1 MASRCHIRQ
10 YSSEGLIYL
19 LNSKQMINYILV
31 SSYMVLGHSSKLE
44 SFLSRPPFYIL
55 GKEYTFLGR
64 PRLKNSYIVYSFI
77 EAFNFTFSWKEYIEF
92 RTCTF
97 FPEPFQK
104 YLCVVYCFC
113 FVCGACYCCSCSF
126 WIWGQ
131 GRINNSIF
139 LES

>member
-19 LNSKQMINYILV
+19 LNSKQMINYLLV

-64 PRLKNSYIVYSFI
+64 PWLKSSYIVYSFI
-77 EAFNFTFSWKEYIEF
+77 ELLTS
-92 RTCTF
+92 
-97 FPEPFQK
+97 
-104 YLCVVYCFC
+104 L
-113 FVCGACYCCSCSF
+113 
-126 WIWGQ
+126 
-131 GRINNSIF
+131 F
-139 LES
+139 LERNTLNLEHVLSFQNLSRNTCVLFIVFVLFVVLVTVVVALFEFGGKGESTIVYF